1 MFGNLDLAH
10 GMLHDVV
17 VTFES
22 SLELVRVNKPSRG
35 AQALIIALYAE
46 RNFDHNLTLHP
57 PVPKLLQWYCR
68 TC

>member
-1 MFGNLDLAH
+1 
-10 GMLHDVV
+10 MLHDVV

-46 RNFDHNLTLHP
+46 TS
-57 PVPKLLQWYCR
+57 
-68 TC
+68 TTI